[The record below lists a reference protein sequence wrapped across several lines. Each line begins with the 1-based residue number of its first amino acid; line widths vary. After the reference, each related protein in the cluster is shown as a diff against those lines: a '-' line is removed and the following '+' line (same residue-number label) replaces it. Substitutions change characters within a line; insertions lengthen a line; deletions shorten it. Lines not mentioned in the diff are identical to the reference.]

1 MEQAIVKQL
10 DKNLKCSESIIKN
23 EKILLKI
30 YSTKGSI
37 RCPDCEQKST
47 KVHSGYQREFQD
59 IPIQVKAEGKR
70 YIWEKNIVNNCKYPN
85 NWVAILL
92 YLGN

>member
-1 MEQAIVKQL
+1 MIIMEQAIVKQL

-47 KVHSGYQREFQD
+47 KVHSGYQRGF
-59 IPIQVKAEGKR
+59 
-70 YIWEKNIVNNCKYPN
+70 
-85 NWVAILL
+85 
-92 YLGN
+92 

>member
-47 KVHSGYQREFQD
+47 KVHSGYQ
-59 IPIQVKAEGKR
+59 KAEGKR